1 MAKVIVMDYSTELN
15 RLKREV
21 FYSLLNTVGRVFIIV
36 QYSEDVIIGKR
47 GFLDEEKEN
56 GLVLVFN
63 NRMNFRW
70 EDWGIDA
77 KLVFGT
83 RAEHCMIPV
92 ENIIGVYSPE
102 AEAQFL
108 CTYTFEKK
116 REKPTPVLPKENQ
129 KDDKVVKVDFGK
141 KRS

>member
-1 MAKVIVMDYSTELN
+1 MDYSVELN

-36 QYSEDVIIGKR
+36 RHSEDVIIGRR
-47 GFLDEEKEN
+47 GFLEEEKEK

-83 RAEHCMIPV
+83 RTEHCMIPV

-108 CTYTFEKK
+108 CTYTAEKK
-116 REKPTPVLPKENQ
+116 EEKPSPELDSENQ
-129 KDDKVVKVDFGK
+129 KDDKVVRVDFGRK
-141 KRS
+141 SR